1 MHISVKSDLH
11 LLNRKLTHL
20 EKKQIPFATVLA
32 INDTAIDIRG
42 LIYAKMKQVFDR
54 PSSFTVPKNIK
65 KATNKKGSLYL
76 VPAGKRIGRRTAEVG
91 VKGSAWNWIGPNL
104 TGGPRKP
111 KPSETALR
119 SKGIIGANKFITPSS
134 KSKYGSVS
142 MNRFGNVTRGMMIK
156 VLSGLKALRGA
167 AGNIESRQ
175 RAKYFTMRLGGP
187 GSETGIWKKSGK
199 SITKLFNVTRQP
211 QYTKLFDF
219 ERLAIK
225 FYRLKFPKNFERA
238 LKNIMRMK
246 RLK

>member
-1 MHISVKSDLH
+1 MHIDIRSDLH

-42 LIYAKMKQVFDR
+42 LIYAKMMLVFDR
-54 PSSFTVPKNIK
+54 PSAFTVPKNIS

-91 VKGSAWNWIGPNL
+91 VKKSAWNWIGPNL

-119 SKGIIGANKFITPSS
+119 SKGIIGTDKFITPAKIST
-134 KSKYGSVS
+134 
-142 MNRFGNVTRGMMIK
+142 NRFGNITKGMMIK
-156 VLSGLKALRGA
+156 ILSGLKALRGA

-187 GSETGIWKKSGK
+187 GSETGIWKKDGK
-199 SITKLFNVTRQP
+199 KITKLLNVVKQP
-211 QYTKLFDF
+211 MYTKLFDF

-238 LKNIMRMK
+238 LRNIMRMK